1 MNTFEADVKAA
12 ISKNKEYQ
20 AELKKII
27 KEQFEERKQNL
38 VENFSNHPVTKE
50 ISAEESP
57 NISNTLGGYGNL
69 FGFLGFDQGS
79 DPIYPVEETLKSKT
93 QLENISIKTSTDN
106 VLVRYSVPD
115 LEDFNSSAQLEW
127 DATNWVKGI
136 ERGISGFQ
144 NFMAKAAGNSGQGI
158 QIKGKIKPFTGG
170 ANRFRNTKYMSD
182 LINKFKLSINKL
194 WKSISKI
201 H

>member
-12 ISKNKEYQ
+12 ISSNKQYQ

-27 KEQFEERKQNL
+27 KEQFEERKDAL
-38 VENFSNHPVTKE
+38 VENFTNHPVTKE

-69 FGFLGFDQGS
+69 FGFLGFDKGS
-79 DPIYPVEETLKSKT
+79 DPIYPVQETLKEKT
-93 QLENISIKTSTDN
+93 KLDHVSIKTSTDS

-115 LEDFNSSAQLEW
+115 LDDFNSSAQLEW

-144 NFMAKAAGNSGQGI
+144 NFMAKAAGKSGQGI
-158 QIKGKIKPFTGG
+158 QTKGSIKPFTGG
-170 ANRFRNTKYMSD
+170 ANRFRNIKYMSD

-194 WKSISKI
+194 
-201 H
+201 